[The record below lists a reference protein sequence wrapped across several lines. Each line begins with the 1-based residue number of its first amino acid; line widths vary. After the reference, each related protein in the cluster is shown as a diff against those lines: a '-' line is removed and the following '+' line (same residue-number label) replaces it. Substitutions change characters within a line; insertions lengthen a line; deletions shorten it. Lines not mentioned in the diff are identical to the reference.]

1 MSKTKPAAAGAF
13 AAATA
18 ALGAGVDAIFDQDGP
33 LVSELMLDMI
43 DVSEQVRSEFE
54 DEDNTLKELAE
65 SIAAHGILQPILVRP
80 RGHRYQ
86 LVAGERR
93 YRASRLAGK
102 PSIPAYIREISDA
115 EFEDMQFAE
124 NIQRKNLTQL
134 EQARRLQRDYEALGG
149 NLGKLA
155 AKHNKGKPWLSK
167 MLGLLELPEQA
178 ARMIGENISADV
190 DLINTVKQVEKAD
203 KQAAKDLVDQ
213 LKATRGQTDARATAR
228 AARDAVKPVKQGTSK
243 GQTPTVATARSR
255 DHEAPGVVSHAQA
268 NRVLDKVWS
277 QIERGREAETILAAL
292 NAMETEVLTARSRAE
307 FNRARKQPEGLPR
320 AIVEGLRDGTFAASG
335 RGAVVL
341 GAFLLGAVSAT
352 GRDFRLDKVL
362 NCVRA

>member
-18 ALGAGVDAIFDQDGP
+18 ALGAGVDAIFDQEGP
-33 LVSELMLDMI
+33 LVSDLMLDMI
-43 DVSEQVRSEFE
+43 DLSEQVRSEFE
-54 DEDNTLKELAE
+54 DEDNTLKELAG

-93 YRASRLAGK
+93 YRASKLAGK
-102 PSIPAYIREISDA
+102 PSIPAYIREITDA

-155 AKHNKGKPWLSK
+155 AKHNKGKPWLSR

-228 AARDAVKPVKQGTSK
+228 RARC
-243 GQTPTVATARSR
+243 GQAS
-255 DHEAPGVVSHAQA
+255 EAGDVERADA
-268 NRVLDKVWS
+268 NR
-277 QIERGREAETILAAL
+277 G
-292 NAMETEVLTARSRAE
+292 
-307 FNRARKQPEGLPR
+307 
-320 AIVEGLRDGTFAASG
+320 DGQEPGS
-335 RGAVVL
+335 
-341 GAFLLGAVSAT
+341 
-352 GRDFRLDKVL
+352 
-362 NCVRA
+362 